1 MILICQNLRNN
12 LQHPNEYVRGA
23 TLRFLCRI
31 REEEILE
38 PLVPS
43 ILANLE
49 HRHSYV
55 RRNAALA
62 VAAVYRLARGELL
75 LADAPDLVERFLA
88 TEQDV
93 SAKRNAF
100 LFLAAHAPDRAARYL
115 FSHAEQLPVWGEPLQ
130 LAVLDLVRRAVRKQP
145 EHKGRYIKVVLA
157 LLQASSTAVVYE
169 CAATLTA
176 LSAAPTAVR
185 AAASCYCQLLV
196 SVSDNNVKL
205 IVLDRLGELRA
216 RHRDIVQDVLLD
228 VLRAL
233 STPSRDVR
241 AKTLALALDLVGPRN
256 VQEVVAVLKKEIGRA
271 QAAAATHSDDRAP
284 EYLQML
290 VEAVHACATRHPEVA
305 ASVVHLLMDFLGD
318 AFSPAAALDV
328 AVFVRE
334 ICAANAPLRPSIVER
349 LRDALPGVRA
359 PRVAATA
366 LWVLGEYS
374 LGADEVAAALAVVH
388 AGLGALPLVAPC
400 GGGGNG
406 NGGGANANGRASEP
420 SGAADPASPGARGAG
435 GGGGFGEDEPASPA
449 AAAAAAIPVS
459 KRPAVLADGTYAT
472 QAAAVETTSASAALA
487 AERAAPPALRALVL
501 SGDYFVAGVV
511 GATLAKLVLRLR
523 RLQEEEAAAA
533 AAAGGGGLGGGG
545 AAVAPAD
552 PLLSPRAVNR
562 AAALAM
568 LAITCMLRL
577 GEPTH
582 GHGHGHGHQQHQQHH
597 HQVGGGGGAA
607 GGGGAGGGGGGG
619 GGALPATAVVPGV
632 GVVDLVPPAPM
643 DDDTKGRLATC
654 LEMLARAPEGAA
666 AVVLDECRLA
676 LSALASDRQA
686 REAREAAAASSAT
699 VAQPDDLIDFQHL
712 VSRRGLSA
720 VEVEDA
726 LATDLARA
734 TGLAE
739 AAAAEASRTT
749 RVLQLTGLSDPVYA
763 EARVTVHQYDIVLD
777 VTLVNRTRE
786 TLQAVQLELATM
798 GDLKL
803 VERPQPHNLPP
814 GGSRT
819 LRANVKVSSTE
830 TGVIFGNV
838 VFEGGGVAERGI
850 VVLADVHIDIMDY
863 ISPASVPD
871 AAFRNMWAEFEWE
884 NKVAVSTCLTDVR
897 AFLDHIVASTN
908 MRCLTPERALGGDC
922 GYLAANLYAR
932 SVFGEDALA
941 NLSVERQADG
951 RLAGYIRIR
960 SKTQGIALSLGDKI
974 TLKQGKVDP
983 QPAAA

>member
-12 LQHPNEYVRGA
+12 LQHPNEYIRGA

-62 VAAVYRLARGELL
+62 VAAVYRLPRGELL
-75 LADAPDLVERFLA
+75 LADAPDTVERFLQ

-115 FSHAEQLPVWGEPLQ
+115 FAHVEQLPVWGEPLQ
-130 LAVLDLVRRAVRKQP
+130 LAVLDLVRRAVRSTPQ
-145 EHKGRYIKVVLA
+145 HKGRYIKVVLA

-205 IVLDRLGELRA
+205 IVLDRLGELREK
-216 RHRDIVQDVLLD
+216 HRDVVQDALLD
-228 VLRAL
+228 ILRAL

-256 VQEVVAVLKKEIGRA
+256 VSDVVGVLKKEIGKA
-271 QAAAATHSDDRAP
+271 QGAAAQGHGDDRAP
-284 EYLQML
+284 EYVQML
-290 VEAVHACATRHPEVA
+290 VEAVHACATRFPEVA
-305 ASVVHLLMDFLGD
+305 SSVVHLLMDFLGD

-334 ICAANAPLRPSIVER
+334 ICAANPALRPSIVER
-349 LRDALPGVRA
+349 LREALPGVRA

-374 LGADEVAAALAVVH
+374 LTAEEVAAALEVVH
-388 AGLGALPLVAPC
+388 EGLGPLPLIAAA
-400 GGGGNG
+400 GGGVGE
-406 NGGGANANGRASEP
+406 GAA
-420 SGAADPASPGARGAG
+420 AADPTSPAAGAAGAG
-435 GGGGFGEDEPASPA
+435 GFGDDGEPTSPA
-449 AAAAAAIPVS
+449 AAAALNPGS

-472 QAAAVETTSASAALA
+472 QAAVVEATSASAALA
-487 AERAAPPALRALVL
+487 AERAAAVVPPLRALVL

-523 RLQEEEAAAA
+523 RLQQAQ
-533 AAAGGGGLGGGG
+533 GGGSE
-545 AAVAPAD
+545 
-552 PLLSPRAVNR
+552 PLLSARSVNR

-568 LAITCMLRL
+568 LAVTCMLRL
-577 GEPTH
+577 GEP
-582 GHGHGHGHQQHQQHH
+582 QLLAA
-597 HQVGGGGGAA
+597 AA
-607 GGGGAGGGGGGG
+607 GGGGASGGAGAAAAGGGGGGHYQNQHQ
-619 GGALPATAVVPGV
+619 ANAAAAPPATAVVPGV
-632 GVVDLVPPAPM
+632 GVVELIPPAPM
-643 DDDTKGRLATC
+643 DDDTKGRLAAC
-654 LEMLARAPEGAA
+654 LEMLARPAEDAA
-666 AVVLDECRLA
+666 AVVLDECSSALGA
-676 LSALASDRQA
+676 LSSDRQQ
-686 REAREAAAASSAT
+686 REAREAQDASRHK

-739 AAAAEASRTT
+739 AAAAEAKRTT

-763 EARVTVHQYDIVLD
+763 EALVTVHQYDIVLD
-777 VTLVNRTRE
+777 VTLVNRTSE

-803 VERPQPHNLPP
+803 VERLQPCNLAP
-814 GGSRT
+814 GASKT
-819 LRANVKVSSTE
+819 LRANIKVSSTE

-838 VFEGGGVAERGI
+838 VYEGGGVAERGI
-850 VVLADVHIDIMDY
+850 VVLADVHLDIMDY
-863 ISPASVPD
+863 IAPASVPD

-884 NKVAVSTCLTDVR
+884 NRVGVQTTLSSPR
-897 AFLDHIVASTN
+897 AYLDHILSITN
-908 MRCLTPERALGGDC
+908 MRCLTPERALDGDC

-941 NLSVERQADG
+941 NVSVERQADG
-951 RLAGYIRIR
+951 KLVGNVRIR

-974 TLKQGKVDP
+974 TLKQAKAEAPAGAAG
-983 QPAAA
+983 AAAGGEVMAAA